1 MHLPRFAPLLILVLF
16 ATSTVSSQAQPAD
29 TSSLTGK
36 WYVEGSSGYF
46 TPGSER
52 SDPGYLV
59 SFAVGR
65 HLSTGFLVSGELAM
79 ALTYER
85 YRDNSP
91 LFPGN
96 RRYSTH
102 YIFRLRFQYPI
113 QLGDRHR
120 LSINSGIMYRRFFE
134 TFLGEPIQSD
144 FAGLI
149 AGLQYS
155 YDLRPVRLGVRL
167 DTHIRYDDGIG
178 DYIAAPFI
186 ALEM

>member
-1 MHLPRFAPLLILVLF
+1 MHLARFAPLLILVLF
-16 ATSTVSSQAQPAD
+16 ATSAVSSQAQPTD
-29 TSSLTGK
+29 SSALTGK
-36 WYVEGSSGYF
+36 WQVEGSSGYF
-46 TPGSER
+46 TPGSDR

-79 ALTYER
+79 AQTYER
-85 YRDNSP
+85 YRDDNP
-91 LFPGN
+91 FFPGN

-120 LSINSGIMYRRFFE
+120 LSINSGIMYRRFYENFE
-134 TFLGEPIQSD
+134 GEPIQSD

-149 AGLQYS
+149 AGIQYGF
-155 YDLRPVRLGVRL
+155 DLRPVRLGLRL
-167 DTHIRYDDGIG
+167 DSHIRYDDGVG

>member
-1 MHLPRFAPLLILVLF
+1 MCLARFAPLLIVLLC
-16 ATSTVSSQAQPAD
+16 AASHISSQAQPTDLSAR
-29 TSSLTGK
+29 SGK

-52 SDPGYLV
+52 SDPGYVV
-59 SFAVGR
+59 SFAVGQ

-79 ALTYER
+79 AQTYER
-85 YRDNSP
+85 YRDNNP
-91 LFPGN
+91 FFPGN

-113 QLGDRHR
+113 TLSDRHR
-120 LSINSGIMYRRFFE
+120 LSVNSGIMYRRFFE
-134 TFLGEPIQSD
+134 NFEGKPIQSD
-144 FAGLI
+144 FAGLV
-149 AGLQYS
+149 AGFQYS

-167 DTHIRYDDGIG
+167 DAHIRYDDGIG
-178 DYIAAPFI
+178 DYIAAPFV